1 MALTP
6 HICTPPPGAQGL
18 GSEGLGAMGCRS
30 GHRPPCC
37 SLGSPLSVWLGGAG
51 GGDSLCPVPP
61 CSAQPRNTKHQ
72 LPALQAE
79 RSCSGTEPVPET
91 ISLNI
96 KNNSCS
102 QY

>member
-51 GGDSLCPVPP
+51 GGQPVPCP
-61 CSAQPRNTKHQ
+61 SVLSSAQKHQ
-72 LPALQAE
+72 TPAPGPAGRAELQWH
-79 RSCSGTEPVPET
+79 
-91 ISLNI
+91 
-96 KNNSCS
+96 
-102 QY
+102 